1 MLTLNII
8 GRIGKRAIS
17 SVVPKTDLEVTD
29 FKVINEPILGYM
41 PGSQER
47 TALEASLAKDSG
59 ECEDIPIII
68 GGKEYRTDNVQY
80 HDHSK
85 KIAKFYW
92 ATPELVAKGITTAMA
107 AKADWEKVPIDEK
120 IQMFLRVSDQMA
132 DIYRADLNATTMLG
146 QAKTIVQV

>member
-47 TALEASLAKDSG
+47 TALEASLAKYSG

-92 ATPELVAKGITTAMA
+92 ATPELVAKL
-107 AKADWEKVPIDEK
+107 PIDEK

-132 DIYRADLNATTMLG
+132 DIYRADLNATIMLG